1 MRVRGPPTAGHG
13 WRPPGVSD
21 ADGYS
26 ASRPGPRHSRAQT
39 RKSATKGTARPRS
52 TGSRLQDG
60 PGSSEPNSGS
70 PWPPPCRSGEV
81 SAILSLVVPLSD
93 ESQRSGGSAPAR
105 EAEQFGEGNRL
116 DLRAV
121 ELAVSFGRDNPPGV
135 GMGGQCTLKV
145 RHQHHVP
152 APWVA
157 AVPSASSVS
166 LAITSAMLWTTIPG
180 LRFTASATGRQPGY
194 VRRARSRF
202 EPVSQFHCE

>member
-152 APWVA
+152 
-157 AVPSASSVS
+157 
-166 LAITSAMLWTTIPG
+166 G
-180 LRFTASATGRQPGY
+180 
-194 VRRARSRF
+194 
-202 EPVSQFHCE
+202 

>member
-1 MRVRGPPTAGHG
+1 MRVRGPPTAGHE

-21 ADGYS
+21 VDGYS
-26 ASRPGPRHSRAQT
+26 VSRPGPRHSRAQT

-105 EAEQFGEGNRL
+105 EAEQFGEGSRL

-121 ELAVSFGRDNPPGV
+121 ELAV
-135 GMGGQCTLKV
+135 
-145 RHQHHVP
+145 
-152 APWVA
+152 
-157 AVPSASSVS
+157 
-166 LAITSAMLWTTIPG
+166 TSAMLWTTIPG
-180 LRFTASATGRQPGY
+180 SDSQRQPPG
-194 VRRARSRF
+194 VSLDMSA
-202 EPVSQFHCE
+202 EPGPDLNR